1 MLLFYH
7 SFFKIQSLWRVVN
20 VLSSTFTTNC
30 NLFSIIEVLNSIF
43 EGVIMKKKF
52 AALIIMDGYGLAEP
66 SDSNSVFL
74 AKKPFLD
81 SLFKEYPKNVLE
93 ASGEAVGLPE
103 GQMGNSE
110 VGHLN
115 LGAGRVVY
123 QSLTRINVA
132 IKDGSFYKNQA
143 FLDAITHTKKH
154 HSKLHIMGLVSDG
167 GVHSHP
173 NHIKALHDLA
183 VKEGVTPYMHA
194 FMDGRDTPPTGGK
207 AYLKDLIDHG
217 MKIATVSGRY
227 YAMDRDNNWDRL
239 QKAYDNMVLGT
250 GVVYSNALEGI
261 QASYDKGVT
270 DEFMIPFLVDKKG
283 LIADH
288 DAVIF
293 ANFRPDRA
301 IRMSVA
307 LSNPKETSQF
317 VTKGKPKFEQ
327 SHILKDIFL
336 VSMMHYHEA
345 VKGPLAYDLKEL
357 HNLYGEVIAH
367 AGLKQLRIA
376 ETEKYPHVTFFFDGG
391 SEKTLEGETRI
402 LVESPKVATYDLKP
416 EMSAYEIRD
425 KAVEAIK
432 SGKYDTMILNFANPD
447 MVGHT
452 GSIEATTKAVE
463 TVDACTKDVV
473 EAILSIGGVAIVLAD
488 HGNAEKMRAE
498 DGSAYTA
505 HTTNLVPVVITDK
518 NIKVNSGALCDVAP
532 TLLEILGIKKPV
544 EMTGHSLILKK

>member
-1 MLLFYH
+1 M
-7 SFFKIQSLWRVVN
+7 N
-20 VLSSTFTTNC
+20 
-30 NLFSIIEVLNSIF
+30 
-43 EGVIMKKKF
+43 KKF

-66 SDSNSVFL
+66 SDSNAVYL

-81 SLFKEYPKNVLE
+81 KLFAEYPKNVLE

-132 IKDGSFYKNQA
+132 IKDGSFYKNEA
-143 FLDAITHTKKH
+143 FLNAIKHAKKH
-154 HSKLHIMGLVSDG
+154 KSKLHIMGLVSDG
-167 GVHSHP
+167 GVHSYP
-173 NHIKALHDLA
+173 THIKALHDLA
-183 VKEGVTPYMHA
+183 VKHGITPYMHA
-194 FMDGRDTPPTGGK
+194 FMDGRDTPQTGGK

-217 MKIATVSGRY
+217 MKVATVSGRY

-250 GVVYSNALEGI
+250 GKQFDDALDGI
-261 QASYDKGVT
+261 QASYDSDVT
-270 DEFMIPFLVDKKG
+270 DEFIIPFLVDKNG
-283 LIADH
+283 LIEDH

-301 IRMSVA
+301 IRMSIA
-307 LSNPKETSQF
+307 LTNPEGTKQF
-317 VTKGKPKFEQ
+317 VTKGKPTFDFK
-327 SHILKDIFL
+327 HTLKDIFL

-345 VKGPLAYDLKEL
+345 VKGPLAFDLKPL
-357 HNLYGEVIAH
+357 NNIYGEVIAN

-376 ETEKYPHVTFFFDGG
+376 ETEKYAHVTFFFDGG
-391 SEKTLEGETRI
+391 SEKTLEGATRI

-416 EMSAYEIRD
+416 EMSAFEVRD

-432 SGKYDTMILNFANPD
+432 SGKFDTMILNFANPD

-452 GSIEATTKAVE
+452 GSIEAATKAVE
-463 TVDACTKDVV
+463 TVDQCTKDVV

-498 DGSAYTA
+498 NGEPYTA

-518 NIKVNSGALCDVAP
+518 NIKVGTGALCDVAP
-532 TLLEILGIKKPV
+532 TLLDILGIKKPV
-544 EMTGHSLILKK
+544 EMTGQSLIIKK